1 MSGSG
6 RGTETERNAEK
17 KATETIERQ
26 RKLSAEERIARGK
39 AARVAAP
46 RTSHADW
53 EPSADRPDL
62 VSVLKEQAAT
72 RLPELIAIRHGRMS
86 VSPFTFYRGSAV
98 VMADDL
104 AGTPTSGIK
113 AQICGDAH
121 LSNFGVFGSPERR
134 MLFDLND
141 FDETLPG
148 PWEWDVKRMAAS
160 FVVGARAVGFPKGTG
175 RQAAIASVES
185 YRTRMAEY
193 ARMRDLDV
201 WYSHVTSE
209 EILAATT
216 TARMR
221 KRTEAAMVKART
233 KDSLQAFSKLA
244 TVVDG
249 KPRIVDDP
257 PLVVRVDA
265 AQLPVD
271 IKTLLGLYRRTLQ
284 DDRKHLLEQYEFV
297 DLARKV
303 VGVGSVGTRCFIA
316 LLAGRDDG
324 DPLFLQVKEAQSSV
338 LERHLPKSR
347 FRNHGQRVVAGQRF
361 MQASSDIF
369 LGWIR
374 GPGEVDYYWRQLR
387 DMKGSAVVEEM
398 VPEGYRAYA
407 GLCGWALARAH
418 ARSGDRIA
426 IAAYLGKSDTFA
438 NAVADFSEAYADQT
452 ERDHQTMLDAIAK
465 GKIKSEVGV

>member
-1 MSGSG
+1 MVK
-6 RGTETERNAEK
+6 AEG
-17 KATETIERQ
+17 ATEATKTIARE

-39 AARVAAP
+39 AAREKTP
-46 RTSHADW
+46 RASHADW
-53 EPSADRPDL
+53 EPSPDRPDL
-62 VSVLKEQAAT
+62 VALLKEQAAT

-86 VSPFTFYRGSAV
+86 ASPFTFYRGSAI

-104 AGTPTSGIK
+104 AGTPVSGLK

-134 MLFDLND
+134 MMFDLND

-160 FVVGARAVGFPKGTG
+160 FVVGARAVAFPKGTG
-175 RQAAIASVES
+175 RQAAIAAVES
-185 YRTRMAEY
+185 YRARMAGY
-193 ARMRDLDV
+193 AGMRDLDV
-201 WYSHVTSE
+201 WYSHITSD

-216 TARMR
+216 TGGMR
-221 KRTEAAMVKART
+221 KRADAMMAKART
-233 KDSLQAFSKLA
+233 KDSLQAFAKLTA
-244 TVVDG
+244 VVDG
-249 KPRIVDDP
+249 RPQIVDDP
-257 PLVVRVDA
+257 PLIIRVEA
-265 AQLPVD
+265 AELPVE
-271 IKTLLGLYRRTLQ
+271 IETLLGQYRRTLQ

-316 LLAGRDDG
+316 LLAGRDDA

-374 GPGEVDYYWRQLR
+374 SPAGIDFYWRQLR

-398 VPEGYRAYA
+398 VPDGYLAYA

-426 IAAYLGKSDTFA
+426 IAAYLGKSDAFA
-438 NAVADFSEAYADQT
+438 KAIATFSERYADQT

-465 GKIKSEVGV
+465 GKIKAEAGV